1 MKRLGFVLIMML
13 SVIALLV
20 AGCGG
25 GEEATPTATESPG
38 ATSTPEATATPGET
52 EPPSPTQPPGP
63 GPTFAPGEIDPVS
76 FNELIPFLP
85 DTPSGWEADEAF
97 GMTQTLQGFSWSQAS
112 RDYTHKTTDEYVDVV
127 IFDSAYY
134 TGFGWLAAW
143 EYAFE
148 WESTDGYARTIT
160 FEGYPAWKIYD
171 KPDSYTL
178 MVFVADRFMVMT
190 NAETEASLNQ
200 FANAIDYSGIAAL

>member
-13 SVIALLV
+13 AVVALLV

-25 GEEATPTATESPG
+25 GDGEEATPTATESPG
-38 ATSTPEATATPGET
+38 ATATETPA
-52 EPPSPTQPPGP
+52 PTQPPGP

-85 DTPSGWEADEAF
+85 DPPSGWEADEAF
-97 GMTQTLQGFSWSQAS
+97 GMTQTLQEFSWSQAS
-112 RDYTHKTTDEYVDVV
+112 RDYTHKTTDEYVDVA

-134 TGFGWLAAW
+134 TGFGWFAAW

-171 KPDSYTL
+171 KPDNYSL

-190 NAETEASLNQ
+190 SAETETSLNQ
-200 FANAIDYSGIAAL
+200 FANAIDYSGIAALQ